1 MVQERRI
8 GFRAEERLHKNIKA
22 LSKKLGVG
30 ASEVIRLGI
39 DELFAK
45 YVRPGYRGQLM
56 VVVTEQFNRLTMAF
70 QARIAELDP
79 KLKAQ
84 AKAAKEAELGKK
96 VHQLYA
102 QGKRKEAKELVEKS
116 YKEGFIPWYFEWE
129 KS

>member
-1 MVQERRI
+1 MVKERTI

-22 LSKKLGVG
+22 LSEKLGVG

-45 YVRPGYRGQLM
+45 YIRPGYRGELM
-56 VVVTEQFNRLTMAF
+56 VVITQEFDRLVAAL

-84 AKAAKEAELGKK
+84 AKAAKEAELGKR

-102 QGKRKEAKELVEKS
+102 QGRKKEAKELVEKS
-116 YKEGFIPWYFEWE
+116 YKEGFIPWYFEWKE
-129 KS
+129 